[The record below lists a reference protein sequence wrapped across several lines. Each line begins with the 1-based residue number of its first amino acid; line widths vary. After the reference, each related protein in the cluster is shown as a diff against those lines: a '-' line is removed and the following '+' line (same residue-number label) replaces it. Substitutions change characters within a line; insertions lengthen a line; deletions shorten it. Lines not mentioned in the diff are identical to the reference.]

1 MAATVDPRHLMSEA
15 RVQDCMEKIRELEQ
29 RLRFSE
35 WQQQQQQQQS
45 HLRSEPS
52 AGLTDLRALQQLLG
66 DLGGPRSAL
75 AHDKPWDATV
85 ASVMVGI
92 LVLALVVA
100 VVVMAVQLRSARGAT
115 VA

>member
-1 MAATVDPRHLMSEA
+1 MSEA